1 MRLLLDTHLLLWAAG
16 TPERLPPGARELLD
30 DPENAPVFSSAS
42 LWEVAI
48 KHGLGRRDFRVDA
61 RLLRRGLLDNGYDEL
76 PITGEPAVALDS
88 LPPIHKDP
96 FDRILIV
103 QSMVEGITLLTVD
116 PLIAQYPAPIRKV

>member
-1 MRLLLDTHLLLWAAG
+1 M
-16 TPERLPPGARELLD
+16 
-30 DPENAPVFSSAS
+30 
-42 LWEVAI
+42 WEAAI

-76 PITGEPAVALDS
+76 PITGEHAVALDS
-88 LPPIHKDP
+88 LPPIHRDP
-96 FDRILIV
+96 FDRMLIV